1 MLGKDLSV
9 VLLKEYLSLQLLLL
23 DKLARIHLH
32 FGLTCNNL
40 GCLVSLVA
48 AADEEGRLIV
58 GIGSSV

>member
-1 MLGKDLSV
+1 M
-9 VLLKEYLSLQLLLL
+9 VLLKEYLPLQLLLL
-23 DKLARIHLH
+23 DELTRIHLH
-32 FGLTCNNL
+32 LGLTRSNL